1 MVSRLEK
8 LGHYNILLRTKVYQ
22 RLVPRWIIAPHFSRN
37 ASIQVTLLTS
47 VRGSDRCPARRLTAM
62 PKGDTEDLFPG
73 ALGGTYI
80 EVQILDPSKPS
91 CQQNYELSVYEN
103 LTCCRPT
110 EYSRTR
116 VAGAKGT

>member
-91 CQQNYELSVYEN
+91 CQQNYEPRRWGQGNV
-103 LTCCRPT
+103 
-110 EYSRTR
+110 
-116 VAGAKGT
+116 GTGYIVEERRCDTFVL